1 MIIEVLFAEICNL
14 YGDPQNVEYLKQTL
28 PNAEIIFT
36 SLDSEPYFAQS
47 RPDMIIMGSMSDSM
61 HTFVIQK
68 LCRYKTR
75 LEELI
80 SDNVVFL
87 ITGSSVDVFCNT
99 IENVT
104 LESKTDGL
112 GLLPFDVK
120 INWFDRYNGKVLAEF
135 NDMLITGFRSQF
147 SMLYGEHKNNHFVKL
162 KRGIGINK
170 SSNLEGCRVKNFFAT
185 QILGPILPLN
195 PLFCEYLISLTGEK
209 AVAAFKEDAMNA
221 YNQRIKEFSDPKIKF
236 E

>member
-28 PNAEIIFT
+28 PGAEIIHT
-36 SLDSEPYFAQS
+36 SLDSEPYFAQN

-61 HTFVIQK
+61 HSFVIQK
-68 LCRYKTR
+68 LGRYKSR

-87 ITGSSVDVFCNT
+87 ITGSAVDVFCNT
-99 IENVT
+99 IKNVT
-104 LESKTDGL
+104 LENKTEAL
-112 GLLPFDVK
+112 GLIPFDVK
-120 INWFDRYNGKVLAEF
+120 IDWFDRYNGKVLAEF

-147 SMLYGEHKNNHFVKL
+147 SMLYGEHNNNHFVKL
-162 KRGIGINK
+162 KRGIGINRN
-170 SSNLEGCRVKNFFAT
+170 SNLEGCRVNNFFAT

-209 AVAAFKEDAMNA
+209 AIAAFKEDAMNA